1 MREWAWLKS
10 PKTALKPN
18 KTKKNETVSK
28 IESSLDKL
36 FAKLVQIKDVGI
48 ARLCALWKKYSPQAN
63 RYISQLKKID
73 YATAKAFVIR
83 FRWRILLV
91 LIVLYAGSKTYD
103 YFFPA
108 SGKSGGPITVSTIVV
123 EKKDIPLIMEAS
135 GTIVSASIVDIR
147 PMVTNTVAKIEI
159 KDGQEIKAGDLLFV
173 LDDRNDK
180 ANYEKLKALA
190 DDAQKQYLRAK
201 ELVAKNFISKA
212 GLETTLANAK
222 SAQAAARAAE
232 VQLSFDYIRS
242 PIDGRAG
249 IINVFPGSLVQ
260 ASNVVTTAT
269 SSTATSSVGSM
280 VTITQLNP
288 INVQFVIPE
297 KDIPIMLENQLDGDA
312 MSVKVT
318 VGESGK
324 KTYEGK
330 VLVIDNQVDPS
341 IAAVRVK
348 AQIPNDSKT
357 LLPGQF
363 ARVSLVASTLKDAL
377 AIPSQAVVINPRG
390 KLVYVVD
397 KDGKAESKPVKV
409 VYEYQGSSIV
419 TGIEAGDRVVVEGK
433 QNLRPGSK
441 VLEAKSTP
449 ASAPNSAPAATPAP
463 TTAPATPSTTDKK
476 WRSPN
481 YVFGVQ

>member
-1 MREWAWLKS
+1 M
-10 PKTALKPN
+10 
-18 KTKKNETVSK
+18 SK
-28 IESSLDKL
+28 IESFLDKL
-36 FAKLVQIKDVGI
+36 VIKLGQLKDAGK
-48 ARLCALWKKYSPQAN
+48 ARLCALWQKYSPQLDG
-63 RYISQLKKID
+63 YIHQIKQID

-83 FRWRILLV
+83 FKWRILLV
-91 LIVLYAGSKTYD
+91 LIVLYAGSKAYD

-108 SGKSGGPITVSTIVV
+108 SDKAGGPVTVTSIVV
-123 EKKDIPLIMEAS
+123 EKKDIPLIIES
-135 GTIVSASIVDIR
+135 TGTIVSSSIVDIR
-147 PMVTNTVAKIEI
+147 PMVTNTVAKIEV
-159 KDGQEIKAGDLLFV
+159 KDGQEVKAGDLLFV

-190 DDAQKQYLRAK
+190 DDAEKQYLRAK

-249 IINVFPGSLVQ
+249 IVNVFPGSLVQ

-297 KDIPIMLENQLDGDA
+297 KDIPVMLENQLDGEA
-312 MSVKVT
+312 MAVKVT

-330 VLVIDNQVDPS
+330 VIVIDNQVDPS

-348 AQIPNDSKT
+348 AQIPNIDKT

-363 ARVSLVASTLKDAL
+363 ARVSLIASTMKDVL
-377 AIPSQAVVINPRG
+377 SIPSQAVVINPRG
-390 KLVYVVD
+390 KLVYVID
-397 KDGKAESKPVKV
+397 KDGKAVSKPVKV
-409 VYEYQGSSIV
+409 VYEYQGTSVV

-441 VLEAKSTP
+441 VREAKSQAP
-449 ASAPNSAPAATPAP
+449 ASAPAGPSA
-463 TTAPATPSTTDKK
+463 APATPTPTDKK
-476 WRSPN
+476 
-481 YVFGVQ
+481 

>member
-1 MREWAWLKS
+1 M
-10 PKTALKPN
+10 
-18 KTKKNETVSK
+18 
-28 IESSLDKL
+28 
-36 FAKLVQIKDVGI
+36 
-48 ARLCALWKKYSPQAN
+48 
-63 RYISQLKKID
+63 QLKQID
-73 YATAKAFVIR
+73 YATAKAFVVK
-83 FRWRILLV
+83 FKWRILLV
-91 LIVLYAGSKTYD
+91 LILLYASSKAYD

-108 SGKSGGPITVSTIVV
+108 ADKVGGPVTVTSVV
-123 EKKDIPLIMEAS
+123 VQKQDVPLIIEAT
-135 GTIVSASIVDIR
+135 GTIVSNSIVDIR
-147 PMVTNTVAKIEI
+147 PMVTNTVAKIEV
-159 KDGQEIKAGDLLFV
+159 KDGQEVKAGDLLFT

-249 IINVFPGSLVQ
+249 IVNVFPGSLVQ
-260 ASNVVTTAT
+260 ASNVVSTAT
-269 SSTATSSVGSM
+269 NSTATSSVGAM

-297 KDIPIMLENQLDGDA
+297 KDIPIILENQLDGEA
-312 MSVKVT
+312 MNVKVT
-318 VGESGK
+318 VGDSGK

-330 VLVIDNQVDPS
+330 VIVVDNQVDPS

-348 AQIPNDSKT
+348 AQIPNDAMT

-363 ARVSLVASTLKDAL
+363 ARVSLVANTLKDAL
-377 AIPSQAVVINPRG
+377 SIPSQAVVINPRG
-390 KLVYVVD
+390 KLVYVID
-397 KDGKAESKPVKV
+397 KDGKAVSKPVKV
-409 VYEYQGSSIV
+409 VYEYQGSSVV

-441 VLEAKSTP
+441 IREAKE
-449 ASAPNSAPAATPAP
+449 AVAPSQSAPA
-463 TTAPATPSTTDKK
+463 
-476 WRSPN
+476 SPN
-481 YVFGVQ
+481 TSNTNKK

>member
-1 MREWAWLKS
+1 M
-10 PKTALKPN
+10 
-18 KTKKNETVSK
+18 SK
-28 IESSLDKL
+28 IESSLDKAV
-36 FAKLVQIKDVGI
+36 AKLVQYKNIGK
-48 ARLCALWKKYSPQAN
+48 ARLCTWWQKFSPLFG
-63 RYISQLKKID
+63 RFKQLNYVTVKS
-73 YATAKAFVIR
+73 FVVK
-83 FRWRILLV
+83 FKWRILLV
-91 LIVLYAGSKTYD
+91 LIILYAGSKAYD

-108 SGKSGGPITVSTIVV
+108 PEKAGGPVTITSVVV
-123 EKKDIPLIMEAS
+123 EKKDIPLIIEAT
-135 GTIVSASIVDIR
+135 GTIVSNSIVDIR
-147 PMVTNTVAKIEI
+147 PMVTNTVAKIEV
-159 KDGQEIKAGDLLFV
+159 KDGQEVKAGDLLFT

-212 GLETTLANAK
+212 GLETSLANAK
-222 SAQAAARAAE
+222 SAQAAARSAE
-232 VQLSFDYIRS
+232 VQLSFDYIKS

-249 IINVFPGSLVQ
+249 IVNVFPGSLVQ
-260 ASNVVTTAT
+260 ASNVVSTAT

-297 KDIPIMLENQLDGDA
+297 KDIPIMLENQLDGEA
-312 MSVKVT
+312 MTVKVV
-318 VGESGK
+318 VGDSGK

-348 AQIPNDSKT
+348 AQIPNNDKT

-363 ARVSLVASTLKDAL
+363 ARVSLVANTLKDAL
-377 AIPSQAVVINPRG
+377 AIPSQAVIINARG
-390 KLVYVVD
+390 KMVYVVD
-397 KDGKAESKPVKV
+397 KDGKAVSKPIKV
-409 VYEYQGSSIV
+409 IYEYQGATVV

-441 VLEAKSTP
+441 VRESK
-449 ASAPNSAPAATPAP
+449 NATPAAGANP
-463 TTAPATPSTTDKK
+463 SASAPATPTAPEKK
-476 WRSPN
+476 
-481 YVFGVQ
+481 